1 MGTTS
6 TSDPS
11 SPSDGNEL
19 LTKVVRVGVT
29 TANTVNCNPLLCSL
43 NVASVSVFYWPQESA
58 NTACLSTI
66 SALPSA
72 LPPAGLVPQSPSIY
86 AIFYSLSLSNG
97 CGSLSTTYDSITMS
111 FNSGDLS
118 TVAPV
123 GTTAEVFNFADLPCP
138 PPGLYVKPGQ
148 LYQPQFAPPRVF
160 YSSLAAANPEALQGC
175 SDGVWAGGWTDPPIA
190 FFTVDGGLTGP
201 GAPGRLHPPRRVRD
215 VPANAHLV
223 ARAPTQTAR
232 PS

>member
-1 MGTTS
+1 MS
-6 TSDPS
+6 LHYLRIAISPPS
-11 SPSDGNEL
+11 SGTSPVSPLFTIPKNHPSKT
-19 LTKVVRVGVT
+19 LTKIER
-29 TANTVNCNPLLCSL
+29 
-43 NVASVSVFYWPQESA
+43 
-58 NTACLSTI
+58 
-66 SALPSA
+66 
-72 LPPAGLVPQSPSIY
+72 QSPSIY
-86 AIFYSLSLSNG
+86 AVFYSLSLSNG

-138 PPGLYVKPGQ
+138 PPGLYVEPGQ
-148 LYQPQFAPPRVF
+148 LYQPQFAPPRIF
-160 YSSLAAANPEALQGC
+160 YSSLAAANPAALQGC

-190 FFTVDGGLTGP
+190 FVTADGGLTGP
-201 GAPGRLHPPRRVRD
+201 GAPGRPHPPRRVRD